1 MPTNAGG
8 LICERA
14 RQYLAD
20 LQSDRPRT
28 TAVDTLTKRCES
40 VSETIAIVESLTRAR
55 LRWVITIAFGAGA
68 LIIPV
73 PDVFVA
79 WIRGLLHC

>member
-1 MPTNAGG
+1 MRGTGCGRQAHDALGQRRPT
-8 LICERA
+8 I
-14 RQYLAD
+14 
-20 LQSDRPRT
+20 T
-28 TAVDTLTKRCES
+28 
-40 VSETIAIVESLTRAR
+40 IVESLTRAR

-73 PDVFVA
+73 LDVFVA

>member
-1 MPTNAGG
+1 MRGTGCGRQAHDALGQRRPT
-8 LICERA
+8 I
-14 RQYLAD
+14 
-20 LQSDRPRT
+20 T
-28 TAVDTLTKRCES
+28 
-40 VSETIAIVESLTRAR
+40 IVESLTRAR

-79 WIRGLLHC
+79 WIRGLLHR